1 MKFRVLGVDEGAA
14 PQIRIVD
21 AIDAGAARRLAASLG
36 LAVLEV
42 EPVAGSREGAR
53 AAAFNVDLFC
63 QELLAL
69 LTAGVSVGEA
79 LETLVAKDTGA
90 RRDVVETLLRSV
102 REGQPLSAALAR
114 RADIFPV
121 LLTESLRAAE
131 RTSDYG
137 PALARFVRYRALSRA
152 VREKLLSASIYPL
165 ILLGVSSLVLLFL
178 LGYVVPRFADVYKD
192 MGDRL
197 PAASR
202 VMLWMGQAIGGHP
215 WMALGALAFVAASGV
230 AAIRSA
236 RVRSMFVSLLRR
248 LPRVRDVL
256 AAAEFA
262 RLYRTL
268 ALLIHGGI
276 PMVASLHIVRGM
288 LSTTRLT
295 QRLDLC
301 RRSVSEGRSFSA
313 SMAEQGLSTVV
324 ADRFFRVGEGSG
336 KLAEMIDRAADFH
349 EEEVSRGA
357 DWLGRFVGPVMMLVM
372 GTLIGL
378 VVVLMYMPI
387 FELAEAIQ

>member
-1 MKFRVLGVDEGAA
+1 MKFRVLGVDSDAA
-14 PQIRIVD
+14 SQTRIVD
-21 AIDAGAARRLAASLG
+21 AIDTGAARRLAASLG

-42 EPVAGSREGAR
+42 EPVAGSRGVAR
-53 AAAFNVDLFC
+53 AGTFDVDLFC

-79 LETLVAKDTGA
+79 LETLSAKEAGA
-90 RRDVVETLLRSV
+90 RRDIVEALLRAV
-102 REGQPLSAALAR
+102 REGQPMSAALAR

-152 VREKLLSASIYPL
+152 VREKLLAASIYPL

-202 VMLWMGQAIGGHP
+202 VMLWIGQAIGGHP
-215 WMALGALAFVAASGV
+215 WLAVGALAGVAASGV
-230 AAIRSA
+230 AAIRSG
-236 RVRSMFVSLLRR
+236 RVRVLFLGLLRR

-276 PMVASLHIVRGM
+276 PMVASLQIVRGM
-288 LSTTRLT
+288 LSARLT
-295 QRLDLC
+295 QRLDAC
-301 RRSVSEGRSFSA
+301 RRSVSEGRSFSS

-357 DWLGRFVGPVMMLVM
+357 DWLGRVVGPVMMLVM

-378 VVVLMYMPI
+378 VVVLMYLPI

>member
-1 MKFRVLGVDEGAA
+1 MKFRVLGVDEDATSRT
-14 PQIRIVD
+14 RIVD
-21 AIDAGAARRLAASLG
+21 AIDAGAARRVAVSFG
-36 LAVLEV
+36 LTVLEV
-42 EPVAGSREGAR
+42 EAVAASRAGIR

-79 LETLVAKDTGA
+79 LETLVAKEAGA
-90 RRDVVETLLRSV
+90 RRDIVEGLLRAV

-114 RADIFPV
+114 RADVFPV

-152 VREKLLSASIYPL
+152 VREKLLAASIYPL

-202 VMLWMGQAIGGHP
+202 VMLWMGQGIGAHP
-215 WMALGALAFVAASGV
+215 WVAVSVLICVVANGV
-230 AAIRSA
+230 MAIRSA
-236 RVRSMFVSLLRR
+236 RIRAIFTVMLQQVPKVRE
-248 LPRVRDVL
+248 VL
-256 AAAEFA
+256 AAADFA

-276 PMVASLHIVRGM
+276 PMVASLQIVRGM
-288 LSTTRLT
+288 LPVHLA
-295 QRLDLC
+295 QRLDAC
-301 RRSVSEGRSFSA
+301 RRSVSEGRPFSA
-313 SMAEQGLSTVV
+313 SMAEQGLATVV
-324 ADRFFRVGEGSG
+324 ADRFFRVGEESG
-336 KLAEMIDRAADFH
+336 RLADMIDRAADFH

-357 DWLGRFVGPVMMLVM
+357 DWLGRVVGPVMMLLM

>member
-1 MKFRVLGVDEGAA
+1 MKFRVLGVDEAA
-14 PQIRIVD
+14 ASQTRIVD
-21 AIDAGAARRLAASLG
+21 AVDAGAARRLAASLG

-42 EPVAGSREGAR
+42 EAVGGSRRAAR
-53 AAAFNVDLFC
+53 AAVFNVDLFC

-79 LETLVAKDTGA
+79 LETLVAKEAGA

-137 PALARFVRYRALSRA
+137 PALARFVRYRALSRT
-152 VREKLLSASIYPL
+152 VREKLLAASIYPL

-202 VMLWMGQAIGGHP
+202 AMLWIGQAIGGHP
-215 WMALGALAFVAASGV
+215 WVALGALACVAASGV

-236 RVRSMFVSLLRR
+236 RVRAMFLGLLRR
-248 LPRVRDVL
+248 LPRVREVL

-276 PMVASLHIVRGM
+276 PMVASLQIVRGM

-295 QRLDLC
+295 QRLDVC

-357 DWLGRFVGPVMMLVM
+357 DWLGRVVGPVMMLVM

>member
-1 MKFRVLGVDEGAA
+1 MKFRVLGVDSEAA
-14 PQIRIVD
+14 SQTRLID
-21 AIDAGAARRLAASLG
+21 AIDADSARRLAASLG

-42 EPVAGSREGAR
+42 EPLAGSRGVAR
-53 AAAFNVDLFC
+53 AGAFNVDLFC

-79 LETLVAKDTGA
+79 LETLVAKELGA
-90 RRDVVETLLRSV
+90 RRDILEALLRAV
-102 REGQPLSAALAR
+102 REGQALSAPLAR
-114 RADIFPV
+114 RADVFPS

-137 PALARFVRYRALSRA
+137 PALTRFVRYRALSRA
-152 VREKLLSASIYPL
+152 VREKLLAASIYPL
-165 ILLGVSSLVLLFL
+165 ILLGVASLVLLFL

-202 VMLWMGQAIGGHP
+202 AMLWMGQGIGEHP
-215 WMALGALAFVAASGV
+215 WVAIGALACVAASAV
-230 AAIRSA
+230 AALRS
-236 RVRSMFVSLLRR
+236 VRMRAVFLGLLEQV
-248 LPRVRDVL
+248 PRVREVL

-276 PMVASLHIVRGM
+276 PMVASLQIVRGM
-288 LSTTRLT
+288 LSVRLT
-295 QRLDLC
+295 QRIDAC
-301 RRSVSEGRSFSA
+301 RQLVSEGRSFSA

-357 DWLGRFVGPVMMLVM
+357 DWLGRVVGPVMMLVM

>member
-1 MKFRVLGVDEGAA
+1 MKFRVLGVDADAA
-14 PQIRIVD
+14 SQTRMVD
-21 AIDAGAARRLAASLG
+21 AIDVGSARRLAASLG
-36 LAVLEV
+36 LTVLEV
-42 EPVAGSREGAR
+42 EPAAGSRVSLR
-53 AAAFNVDLFC
+53 AGAFNVDLFS

-79 LETLVAKDTGA
+79 LETLVAKETGA
-90 RRDVVETLLRSV
+90 RRDIVEALLRAV

-114 RADIFPV
+114 RADLFPAI
-121 LLTESLRAAE
+121 LTESLRAAE

-137 PALARFVRYRALSRA
+137 PALSRFVRYRALSRA
-152 VREKLLSASIYPL
+152 VREKLLAASIYPL

-202 VMLWMGQAIGGHP
+202 AMLWMGQGIGGHP
-215 WMALGALAFVAASGV
+215 AIALAALACVAAAAV
-230 AAIRSA
+230 AAVRSP
-236 RVRSMFVSLLRR
+236 RVRSVFMHLLRSV
-248 LPRVRDVL
+248 PKVREVL

-276 PMVASLHIVRGM
+276 PMVASLQIVRGM
-288 LSTTRLT
+288 LSPHLAP
-295 QRLDLC
+295 RLDAC
-301 RRSVSEGRSFSA
+301 RRSVSEGRTFSG
-313 SMAEQGLSTVV
+313 SMAEQGLATVV

-357 DWLGRFVGPVMMLVM
+357 DWLGRVVGPAMMLLM

>member
-1 MKFRVLGVDEGAA
+1 MKFRVLGVEGSAT
-14 PQIRIVD
+14 QTRIVD
-21 AIDAGAARRLAASLG
+21 AADAGAARRLAALSG

-42 EPVAGSREGAR
+42 TPAPGERGAR
-53 AAAFNVDLFC
+53 RAGAFNVDLFC

-79 LETLVAKDTGA
+79 LETLVAKEAGA
-90 RRDVVETLLRSV
+90 RRDIVEALLLAV
-102 REGQPLSAALAR
+102 REGRPLSAALAAR
-114 RADIFPV
+114 PDLFPN

-137 PALARFVRYRALSRA
+137 PALTRFVRYRALSRA
-152 VREKLLSASIYPL
+152 VRDKLMAASIYPL

-197 PAASR
+197 PGASR
-202 VMLWMGQAIGGHP
+202 AMLWIGEFIGQQPWLAIG
-215 WMALGALAFVAASGV
+215 ALVAVVACGV
-230 AAIRSA
+230 AAIRST
-236 RVRSMFVSLLRR
+236 RVRAAFMGLLHRV
-248 LPRVRDVL
+248 PRVREVL

-276 PMVASLHIVRGM
+276 PMVTSLSIVRGM
-288 LSTTRLT
+288 LSMRLAPK
-295 QRLDLC
+295 LDAC
-301 RRSVSEGRSFSA
+301 RRLVSEGRSFSS

-336 KLAEMIDRAADFH
+336 KLAEMVDRAADFH

-357 DWLGRFVGPVMMLVM
+357 DWLGRVVGPVMMLVM

>member
-1 MKFRVLGVDEGAA
+1 MKFRVLGIDTNAA
-14 PQIRIVD
+14 SQVRILD
-21 AIDAGAARRLAASLG
+21 AADDGSARRQAAALG

-42 EPVAGSREGAR
+42 RPVAAGRGLLRAGA
-53 AAAFNVDLFC
+53 FDVDLFC

-69 LTAGVSVGEA
+69 LTAGVGVGEA
-79 LETLVAKDTGA
+79 LETLVAKEQGV
-90 RRDVVETLLRSV
+90 RRDVVDALLRAV
-102 REGQPLSAALAR
+102 REGRPLSAALAR
-114 RADIFPV
+114 RPEIFPI

-131 RTSDYG
+131 QTSDYG
-137 PALARFVRYRALSRA
+137 PALSRFVRYRALSRA
-152 VREKLLSASIYPL
+152 VREKLLAASIYPL
-165 ILLGVSSLVLLFL
+165 ILLGVSALVLLFL

-202 VMLWMGQAIGGHP
+202 AMLWMGQGIGSNP
-215 WMALGALAFVAASGV
+215 FLACALLASMLAMGIVAA
-230 AAIRSA
+230 RSERFRA
-236 RVRSMFVSLLRR
+236 WLGGMLQHIPKVRE
-248 LPRVRDVL
+248 VL

-268 ALLIHGGI
+268 ALLVHGGI
-276 PMVASLHIVRGM
+276 PLVTSLQIVRGM
-288 LSTTRLT
+288 LSSRLAP
-295 QRLDLC
+295 RLDEC
-301 RRSVSEGRSFSA
+301 RRLVSEGRSFSS
-313 SMAEQGLSTVV
+313 SMAEQGLVTVV

-349 EEEVSRGA
+349 EEEVARSA
-357 DWLGRFVGPVMMLVM
+357 DWLGRVVGPAMMLFM

-387 FELAEAIQ
+387 FELADAIQ

>member
-1 MKFRVLGVDEGAA
+1 
-14 PQIRIVD
+14 
-21 AIDAGAARRLAASLG
+21 
-36 LAVLEV
+36 
-42 EPVAGSREGAR
+42 
-53 AAAFNVDLFC
+53 
-63 QELLAL
+63 
-69 LTAGVSVGEA
+69 
-79 LETLVAKDTGA
+79 
-90 RRDVVETLLRSV
+90 
-102 REGQPLSAALAR
+102 
-114 RADIFPV
+114 
-121 LLTESLRAAE
+121 
-131 RTSDYG
+131 
-137 PALARFVRYRALSRA
+137 
-152 VREKLLSASIYPL
+152 
-165 ILLGVSSLVLLFL
+165 
-178 LGYVVPRFADVYKD
+178 
-192 MGDRL
+192 
-197 PAASR
+197 
-202 VMLWMGQAIGGHP
+202 
-215 WMALGALAFVAASGV
+215 MALGALAFVAASGV

>member
-1 MKFRVLGVDEGAA
+1 MKFRVLGVDQAAA
-14 PQIRIVD
+14 PQTRIVD
-21 AIDAGAARRLAASLG
+21 AIDAGSARRLAASLG
-36 LAVLEV
+36 LAVLDV
-42 EPVAGSREGAR
+42 EMVGRKRGFGR

-79 LETLVAKDTGA
+79 LETLVAKEQGA
-90 RRDVVETLLRSV
+90 RRDVVEALLRAV
-102 REGQPLSAALAR
+102 REGQPLSGALAR
-114 RADIFPV
+114 RADIFPP

-165 ILLGVSSLVLLFL
+165 ILLGVSCLVLLFL

-197 PAASR
+197 PSASR
-202 VMLWMGQAIGGHP
+202 AMLWMGQGIGGHP
-215 WMALGALAFVAASGV
+215 WLALGLLACVAATGV
-230 AAIRSA
+230 AAIRSV
-236 RVRSMFVSLLRR
+236 RVRAIVVGLVHRV
-248 LPRVRDVL
+248 PKVRDVV
-256 AAAEFA
+256 AAAEYA

-276 PMVASLHIVRGM
+276 PIVASLQIVRGI
-288 LSTTRLT
+288 LSARLAL
-295 QRLDLC
+295 RLDEC
-301 RRSVSEGRSFSA
+301 RRSVSEGKSFSA
-313 SMAEQGLSTVV
+313 SMAEQGLATVV

-349 EEEVSRGA
+349 EEEVSRNA
-357 DWLGRFVGPVMMLVM
+357 DWLGRVVGPVMMLIM
-372 GTLIGL
+372 GSLIGL